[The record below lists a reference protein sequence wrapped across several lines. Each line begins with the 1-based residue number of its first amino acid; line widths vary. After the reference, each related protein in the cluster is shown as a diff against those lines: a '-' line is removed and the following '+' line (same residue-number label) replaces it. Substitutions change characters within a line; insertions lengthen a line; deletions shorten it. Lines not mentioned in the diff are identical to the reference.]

1 LAGIKLRANRHNGP
15 TGTTFSKFSSLQ
27 TLAAILQAEPKNSD
41 SRNAGQARP
50 IEDPA
55 LAGKD
60 QVFQDKIKPFIPYF
74 YLFFFRFILKV

>member
-1 LAGIKLRANRHNGP
+1 MVSLRSNVFIKLTEFLN
-15 TGTTFSKFSSLQ
+15 FSSLQ

-50 IEDPA
+50 IEDPT

-60 QVFQDKIKPFIPYF
+60 QVFQGKIKGLPH
-74 YLFFFRFILKV
+74 

>member
-1 LAGIKLRANRHNGP
+1 MVSLRSNVFIKLTEFLN
-15 TGTTFSKFSSLQ
+15 FSSLQ

-60 QVFQDKIKPFIPYF
+60 QIFQGKIKG
-74 YLFFFRFILKV
+74 LSH